1 MNVDVFIPC
10 FIDQLFPD
18 TAANMISFLENN
30 GCKVNYN
37 PEQTCC
43 GQPAFNSGFWEESKK
58 VAEKFLNDFSSE
70 HYIVSPSGSCTG
82 MVKNYYSELF
92 TNSASHNK
100 CRSVQNQIIEFSDF
114 VVNVLKKVE
123 INSSLKG
130 KVTYH
135 DSCAALRE
143 CGIKNEPREL
153 IKKIQG
159 VELIEMNDCETCCG
173 FGGTFSVKFEGI
185 SAAMAEQKV
194 LNALETGAEWIVSTD
209 ASCLINIQAYID
221 KHHLPIK
228 TIHLVDALCYND

>member
-1 MNVDVFIPC
+1 
-10 FIDQLFPD
+10 
-18 TAANMISFLENN
+18 
-30 GCKVNYN
+30 
-37 PEQTCC
+37 
-43 GQPAFNSGFWEESKK
+43 
-58 VAEKFLNDFSSE
+58 
-70 HYIVSPSGSCTG
+70 

-100 CRSVQNQIIEFSDF
+100 CRSIQNQIIEFSDF
-114 VVNVLKKVE
+114 IVNVIKNPK
-123 INSSLKG
+123 IQSTLKG

-153 IKKIQG
+153 IKKIPG
-159 VELIEMNDCETCCG
+159 IELIEMNDCETCCG

-194 LNALETGAEWIVSTD
+194 QNAMATGAEWIISTD

-221 KHHLPIK
+221 KHKLPIK
-228 TIHLVDALCYND
+228 TIHLVDALCYED